1 MRTIIIFL
9 SCLFVFGYADESR
22 ACGACMAALFD
33 QVLPPALTWSLF
45 VAAWYLL
52 VSAVVTFH
60 DESIWGVLSLW
71 KAVLLVLLLVVIGM
85 MMIGP
90 FGIMLLFLPVPAV
103 VQAGSLE
110 GKKIENSGFAKAMK
124 AVNWISLVLF
134 LGLIG
139 YSGYI
144 QKTRSNSDYILKWE
158 STYPSNSLLE
168 KLGWQGEENLPDLRI
183 IVEKGGFSSAS
194 IAAQALAN
202 FGDPALD
209 LPLVDQKRERCDIDP
224 SCKRYREKFDRAV
237 QKLLEK
243 KNRGPG

>member
-1 MRTIIIFL
+1 MRIIIFL
-9 SCLFVFGYADESR
+9 SCLFVFGFAHESR

-52 VSAVVTFH
+52 VSAVATVYGK
-60 DESIWGVLSLW
+60 SIWGVLSLW
-71 KAVLLVLLLVVIGM
+71 KAVPVVLLLVVIGM

-90 FGIMLLFLPVPAV
+90 FGIMLLLLPVPAV
-103 VQAGSLE
+103 FQAGCME
-110 GKKIENSGFAKAMK
+110 GKEIENSGFANAVK

-139 YSGYI
+139 YSVHI

-158 STYPSNSLLE
+158 TTYPSNSLLE
-168 KLGWQGEENLPDLRI
+168 KLSSQGAKNLPDLRI
-183 IVEKGGFSSAS
+183 IVEKGEFSSAS
-194 IAAQALAN
+194 IAAEALAN
-202 FGDPALD
+202 FGDPEMD
-209 LPLVDQKRERCDIDP
+209 FETIIQKRESCINDP
-224 SCKRYREKFDRAV
+224 SCERYRENFDQAV

-243 KNRGPG
+243 KTKGPG